1 MTEIAVFPIPNC
13 VTFPGTVF
21 PLHVF
26 EPRYRTMVQDCAENG
41 MPIAV
46 CHVEKTVHP
55 SKEGQPLVEALNSNQ
70 ATYKPVQISSAG
82 RCEIIK
88 TLDDGRLMVNVHID
102 TRYKMV
108 TEKQTLPYLI
118 VEATPYID
126 ESLTADQS
134 KEAVLLKDKL
144 LHRLLALTADKP
156 IVQKMLKSDEWQQK
170 LASDFSFEL
179 FSVLQTDADVMQ
191 DILEMTTPIERLK
204 TGLDLLKDVP
214 AQI

>member
-1 MTEIAVFPIPNC
+1 MTDIAVFPIPNC

-26 EPRYRTMVQDCAENG
+26 EPRYRTMVQACAENG
-41 MPIAV
+41 MPVAV

-55 SKEGQPLVEALNSNQ
+55 GKEDQPLVEALNSNQ
-70 ATYKPVQISSAG
+70 ATYKPVKVASAG
-82 RCEIIK
+82 RCEIVK
-88 TLDDGRLMVNVHID
+88 VLEDGRLMVNVHI
-102 TRYKMV
+102 TARYKTK
-108 TEKQTLPYLI
+108 TEIQTLPYLI
-118 VEATPYID
+118 VEAEPYVD
-126 ESLTADQS
+126 DTLSSEKTT
-134 KEAVLLKDKL
+134 EAELLKDKL

-156 IVQKMLKSDEWQQK
+156 IVQKMLKSEEWQLK
-170 LASDFSFEL
+170 SPTDFSFEL

-191 DILEMTTPIERLK
+191 DILEMTSPIERLK